1 MRIVFGILCLCA
13 SIVLI
18 LSQFVEV
25 EYIEDDEEEN
35 K

>member
-18 LSQFVEV
+18 LSQFVEI
-25 EYIEDDEEEN
+25 EYIEEEEDD